1 LEFGNRECHDSAEVH
16 QLYVA
21 IGSQALRAAAASLPE
36 L

>member
-1 LEFGNRECHDSAEVH
+1 MIGHDSAEVH

-21 IGSQALRAAAASLPE
+21 IGPAALRAAAASLPE